1 MRNFS
6 EVGNGAKDVEGA
18 RGDLLA
24 RDKVCNLCVQFSNLA
39 FHLQDPGLGL
49 APQYSNILCLST
61 VVQPGAALDQ
71 PAAGDVQIL
80 ENARSFRTG
89 RLR

>member
-39 FHLQDPGLGL
+39 FHLQDQGNRVWPK
-49 APQYSNILCLST
+49 CLLT
-61 VVQPGAALDQ
+61 D
-71 PAAGDVQIL
+71 
-80 ENARSFRTG
+80 
-89 RLR
+89 